1 MLPAFLLYLCSI
13 SCCKYLALEE
23 HFAFHFIR
31 HVNEVN
37 EKQCNLFQRASWN
50 YDTNITIPN
59 KNKMIEQQ
67 MIASNIS
74 KEMWKVLTKFQWKKF
89 FDPQL
94 RRQFYHLSFLG
105 DSALPSDKIRK
116 KTSLEADM
124 TNIYSTTTI
133 CDFKNKKKCNLS
145 LEPDLSSI
153 MANSN
158 DYYELLHVWKEWR
171 NKVGRKIRPLYWE
184 FVDLKNEAARL
195 NGFNDAGEFQREK
208 YESPTLIQD
217 LEKLWHQI
225 RPLYQQLHA
234 YVRRKLIEMY
244 GSDKIVKDGP
254 IPAHLLGNMWSQEWQ
269 NIINITMPYRNKP
282 SLDVTPQMK
291 AKGMTPVQIA
301 KLAEQFFVSLG
312 LQPMTKEF
320 WSNSLFEKPKDRKV
334 VCHASAWDLCDK
346 RDFRIKMCME
356 CTMDFLITTHHEMG
370 HVQYYMQYAN
380 QPHVFRKGANPG
392 FHEAIGDVMSLS
404 VYTPNHLQSIGL
416 LNDIVSD
423 READINFL
431 LQMALKKIAFL
442 PFGYIL
448 DKWRWEVYSGE
459 IEFEEWNRRW
469 WEMRFK
475 YQGVC
480 PPIRRTEI
488 DFDPGAKFHVPADT
502 PYIRYFIS
510 FIIQFQFHE
519 ALCRVSGFQGPLH
532 KCDIYNSKEAGKL
545 ISGMMQ
551 MGSSRPWP
559 EAFEKITGSRK
570 MNADSLLEYFKPLY
584 EWLKEANKNE
594 VIGWETFDPTVCP

>member
-1 MLPAFLLYLCSI
+1 MLHAFIIYLSSI
-13 SCCKYLALEE
+13 NCCKHSALQE
-23 HFAFHFIR
+23 HFAAHFVR
-31 HVNEVN
+31 HANEVN
-37 EKQCNLFQRASWN
+37 EKQCNLFQTAYWN
-50 YDTNITIPN
+50 YDTNITIFN
-59 KNKMIEQQ
+59 KNKMIQQQ
-67 MIASNIS
+67 MIASNVS
-74 KEMWKVLTKFQWKKF
+74 KKIWGVLTKFPWKKF
-89 FDPQL
+89 SDPQL
-94 RRQFYHLSFLG
+94 RRQFYQLSFLG
-105 DSALPSDKIRK
+105 DSALSDDKLRK
-116 KTSLEADM
+116 KSSLEADM
-124 TNIYSTTTI
+124 TKIYSTTTI
-133 CDFKNKKKCNLS
+133 CDFTNKNKCNLS
-145 LEPDLSSI
+145 LDPDLSNI
-153 MANSN
+153 LANSN
-158 DYYELLHVWKEWR
+158 NYYELLYVWKEWR
-171 NKVGRKIRPLYWE
+171 NKVGRKIKPLYWE
-184 FVDLKNEAARL
+184 FVHLKNEAARL
-195 NGFNDAGEFQREK
+195 NGFKNAGEFQREK

-217 LEKLWHQI
+217 LEDLWQQI

-234 YVRRKLIEMY
+234 YVRRRLIEKY
-244 GSDKIVKDGP
+244 GNDKISADGP

-269 NIINITMPYRNKP
+269 NIINITIPYRNKP

-291 AKGMTPVQIA
+291 AKGMKPVQIA
-301 KLAEQFFVSLG
+301 KLAERFFVSLG
-312 LQPMTKEF
+312 LKPMTKEF
-320 WSNSLFEKPKDRKV
+320 WSNSLLEKPKDRKV
-334 VCHASAWDLCDK
+334 VCHASAWDLCNK

-356 CTMDFLITTHHEMG
+356 TTMDFLITTHHEMG

-416 LNDIVSD
+416 MNYTVSD
-423 READINFL
+423 REGDINFL

-442 PFGYIL
+442 PYGYIL
-448 DKWRWEVYSGE
+448 DKWRWGVYSGE
-459 IEFEEWNRRW
+459 VELDEWNTKW

-480 PPIRRTEI
+480 PPVRRTEI

-519 ALCRVSGFQGPLH
+519 ALCRVTGFQGPLH

-545 ISGMMQ
+545 ISEMMQ

-559 EAFEKITGSRK
+559 EAFEKITGTRK
-570 MNADSLLEYFKPLY
+570 MNANSLLEYFKPLY

-594 VIGWETFDPTVCP
+594 TIGWNTIDPTVCP